1 MQQDLEDESTRFSLL
16 KGQYLPHL
24 RVTYLT
30 WGGGGVYRAGR
41 CDANIL
47 LLIIKA
53 RGSVSFY

>member
-1 MQQDLEDESTRFSLL
+1 MQQDVEDESTRFSLL

-24 RVTYLT
+24 RVTCLT
-30 WGGGGVYRAGR
+30 WGGVYRAGR

-53 RGSVSFY
+53 HGSVSFY